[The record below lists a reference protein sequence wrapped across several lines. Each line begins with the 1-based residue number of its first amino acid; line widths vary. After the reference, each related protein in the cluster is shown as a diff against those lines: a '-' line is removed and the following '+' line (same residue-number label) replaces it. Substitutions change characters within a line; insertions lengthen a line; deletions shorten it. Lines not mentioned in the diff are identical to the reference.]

1 MNATQS
7 PERAQL
13 HAMWAGVADAWD
25 EHAAYVDRRAA
36 GVTAALLDA
45 TDPRPGERVLELAC
59 GPGGTGLAAARRVA
73 PGGEVVV
80 SDVVPAMTA
89 IAARRA
95 EELGLDGVR
104 PRTLDLEAIDEPDG
118 AYDVVLCREGLMFAS
133 DPAQAVRE
141 MRRVLGAGGR
151 AGIAVWGPRERNPW
165 LGLVLDAAAE
175 TLGRPVPQPGRPG
188 PFALEDRD
196 RLAGLLADAGFAD
209 VAIEEVATPLQAAT
223 IEEWWHGRVAMAGP
237 LERIVAQLP
246 QEARAAMQARAAAAV
261 ARYDSPAGLAIPGV
275 TLVASARA

>member
-1 MNATQS
+1 M
-7 PERAQL
+7 
-13 HAMWAGVADAWD
+13 HAMWASVAGAWSD
-25 EHAAYVDRRAA
+25 HATYVDRRAA

-45 TDPRPGERVLELAC
+45 TDPRPGARVLELAC
-59 GPGGTGLAAARRVA
+59 GAGGTGLAAARRVV
-73 PGGEVVV
+73 PGGEVVL
-80 SDVVPAMTA
+80 SDVAPAMTA

-95 EELGLDGVR
+95 AELGLDGVR
-104 PRTLDLEAIDEPDG
+104 TRTLDLEAIDEPDG

-133 DPAQAVRE
+133 DPAAAVRE
-141 MRRVLGAGGR
+141 VRRVLRAGGR

-196 RLAGLLADAGFAD
+196 RLADLLADAGFTD
-209 VAIEEVATPLQAAT
+209 VAVEEVATPLQAPSLD
-223 IEEWWHGRVAMAGP
+223 EWWRGRVAMAGP
-237 LERIVAQLP
+237 LERILAGLP
-246 QEARAAMQARAAAAV
+246 EEARAAMRDRARTAA
-261 ARYDSPAGLAIPGV
+261 ARYDSPAGVAMPGV

>member
-1 MNATQS
+1 MNAAMT
-7 PERAQL
+7 PERAQI
-13 HAMWAGVADAWD
+13 HAMWASVADAWG

-45 TDPRPGERVLELAC
+45 TDPQPGERVLELAC
-59 GPGGTGLAAARRVA
+59 GAGGTGLAAARRVA

-95 EELGLDGVR
+95 AQLGLDVVR

-118 AYDVVLCREGLMFAS
+118 TYDVVLCREGLMFAS
-133 DPAQAVRE
+133 DPARAVCE
-141 MRRVLGAGGR
+141 VRRVLRAGGR

-165 LGLVLDAAAE
+165 LGLVLDAATE
-175 TLGRPVPQPGRPG
+175 TLGHPVPPPGRPG

-196 RLAGLLADAGFAD
+196 RLAALLADAGFAD
-209 VAIEEVATPLQAAT
+209 VAVEEVATPLQASS
-223 IEEWWHGRVAMAGP
+223 IDEWWSGRVAMAGP
-237 LERIVAQLP
+237 LERILAGLSE
-246 QEARAAMQARAAAAV
+246 EARSAMQARAEAAV